1 MSGTILLLIGESG
14 SGKTTIAETLA
25 GKFGLKVLR
34 SYTTR
39 PKRYENERGHIFV
52 SEREFRNLK
61 PKDIIAYTKIGEYEY
76 CATKQ
81 QIDDSDIYVIDLKG
95 MRYLKNN
102 YKGGKKTKTV
112 YLKVSQELRKQRM
125 MGRGDR
131 EKDIIFRLKNDI
143 ITFNGAEELADFIIE
158 NDKTYEETSEK
169 IWRYYIYGDM

>member
-112 YLKVSQELRKQRM
+112 YFKVSQELRKQRM